1 MFFFKNQIQFSMK
14 TIYKKLLLLLVILPF
29 SVLAQSGLSGIVTD
43 KTTKQPLPGVNVV
56 IQGSSTGTQTDFDG
70 KFQLPKINVG
80 DKILV
85 SYLGYK
91 NQTIAYN
98 SQKEITIALEEESNQ
113 LQEVVVQ
120 VGYGSVKK
128 KDATGSVD
136 IVSSKEFN
144 KGAIISA
151 DQLLI
156 GKAAGVRITNN
167 GGSPDSAPNIRIR
180 GGSSLNAS
188 NNPLIVIDNIPISND
203 NPAGVSNPLNL
214 INPNDIESFSILKDA
229 SATAIYGSRA
239 SNGVIIITTKKGTK
253 GGVQYNYSSIFT
265 SGKVGKKINVMDGT
279 EFTRFIQEYHPDYTN
294 LLGVD
299 DPSTTDLDNPSTS
312 DVIEGRILSNT
323 DWQDAI
329 YRNSFST
336 DHNFSARANL
346 YGKIPFRASLGY
358 NNSEGIVKANDYER
372 FSYSLK
378 LTPTILDDHL
388 KVDINAKGIL
398 SDKNA
403 VDEGGALGGSIVMDP
418 TKPIYDYSPTNRFG
432 NYYQDI
438 LPQSYGTVSNNPF
451 ASINGQ
457 GNPLALLEQR
467 ARPERS
473 LRFLG
478 NIEFDYKMHFLPELR
493 AVINLGLDASQAKIR
508 EVFTDNSIAT
518 YRQNQNDSNY
528 NTNYVFNPGL
538 NYLENQTITNTTWDS
553 YLMYSKNLDGFVNK
567 FDVQAGYTYQNFKND
582 GNRERYRYNDLS
594 GLREVEPN
602 DNNPNNRYYNVLNL
616 QSFFGRTNIDFAGKY
631 LVTVS
636 LRADASSLFLAN
648 KRWGYFPAAAVAW
661 KLKEESF
668 LKNSKI
674 MNDLKLRLGYGQTG
688 QQDITSVFGFYPST
702 PLFTLGS
709 NTSQYLEGVN
719 LYSAKAYNPNLTWEK
734 TTTYNIGLDFDLFKN
749 NFVSGAF
756 DIYKR
761 DTRDLLALTPIPPGQ
776 GLINQFVQ
784 NVAQT
789 ESKGF
794 ELNLNIKPIQ
804 SDNLNLEFNSNIS
817 YNYTEVTD
825 LGSTLTSISAG
836 GNLPIQTG
844 VGIAYHT
851 VGYQPGSAWL
861 FEQVYG
867 SDGRPIIG
875 AFVDRNGDNQIDN
888 DDRYHKAL
896 APNWTYGFGFNFNY
910 KNWDLS
916 SSFRGQ
922 LGGQVY
928 NASLIKSGWIDRA
941 KPVNNNSLSNV
952 INFYDNTADPNFVT
966 INGNIPYSD
975 YFLNDATFLRCE
987 NIILGYKFNK
997 FYKSSSLRLYGAI
1010 NNAFILT
1017 KYKGQDPEN
1026 FGSIDNNFYPRPKMY
1041 SLGLNLD
1048 F

>member
-1 MFFFKNQIQFSMK
+1 MK

-388 KVDINAKGIL
+388 KIDINAKGIL

-616 QSFFGRTNIDFAGKY
+616 LVNI
-631 LVTVS
+631 
-636 LRADASSLFLAN
+636 
-648 KRWGYFPAAAVAW
+648 
-661 KLKEESF
+661 
-668 LKNSKI
+668 
-674 MNDLKLRLGYGQTG
+674 
-688 QQDITSVFGFYPST
+688 
-702 PLFTLGS
+702 
-709 NTSQYLEGVN
+709 
-719 LYSAKAYNPNLTWEK
+719 
-734 TTTYNIGLDFDLFKN
+734 
-749 NFVSGAF
+749 
-756 DIYKR
+756 
-761 DTRDLLALTPIPPGQ
+761 
-776 GLINQFVQ
+776 
-784 NVAQT
+784 
-789 ESKGF
+789 
-794 ELNLNIKPIQ
+794 
-804 SDNLNLEFNSNIS
+804 
-817 YNYTEVTD
+817 
-825 LGSTLTSISAG
+825 
-836 GNLPIQTG
+836 
-844 VGIAYHT
+844 
-851 VGYQPGSAWL
+851 
-861 FEQVYG
+861 
-867 SDGRPIIG
+867 
-875 AFVDRNGDNQIDN
+875 
-888 DDRYHKAL
+888 
-896 APNWTYGFGFNFNY
+896 
-910 KNWDLS
+910 
-916 SSFRGQ
+916 
-922 LGGQVY
+922 
-928 NASLIKSGWIDRA
+928 
-941 KPVNNNSLSNV
+941 
-952 INFYDNTADPNFVT
+952 
-966 INGNIPYSD
+966 
-975 YFLNDATFLRCE
+975 
-987 NIILGYKFNK
+987 
-997 FYKSSSLRLYGAI
+997 
-1010 NNAFILT
+1010 
-1017 KYKGQDPEN
+1017 
-1026 FGSIDNNFYPRPKMY
+1026 
-1041 SLGLNLD
+1041 
-1048 F
+1048 